1 MGADSSRRFYRGR
14 KRTYEAPLPADDP
27 PQTSSRSQRKNQKR
41 DERKRLHR
49 EAEDGTARGLSTE
62 VQTPGAGAISPQ
74 ARWLLC
80 TGQPG
85 SGKTTLVRKATAVAL
100 QHGFRLS
107 GFYTEEVLSGGSRIG
122 FDVVTIPDGKRGI
135 LSRKHGL
142 PASYPKT
149 GAYSVDV
156 KEFERL
162 ALPSLS
168 ATACDVVVIDE
179 IGRMELHSDA
189 FQQEVRRLLDDGTTR
204 LLGAITAPIYGHRVP
219 FCDEVSSVA
228 GVHVEK
234 ITKKTRDAGCDKL
247 QSALLAWKE

>member
-14 KRTYEAPLPADDP
+14 KRTYEAPLPKDDP
-27 PQTSSRSQRKNQKR
+27 PQTQQRAQRKNQKR

-49 EAEDGTARGLSTE
+49 EAEDGTARGLSSE
-62 VQTPGAGAISPQ
+62 AQTPGAGAISPQ

-85 SGKTTLVRKATAVAL
+85 SGKTTLVRKVAAAVSP
-100 QHGFRLS
+100 HFRLS

>member
-1 MGADSSRRFYRGR
+1 MHWAARQWQDYPRAQGRSRRSA
-14 KRTYEAPLPADDP
+14 APVFVSLAFTRRRCYPAA
-27 PQTSSRSQRKNQKR
+27 
-41 DERKRLHR
+41 
-49 EAEDGTARGLSTE
+49 AESA
-62 VQTPGAGAISPQ
+62 
-74 ARWLLC
+74 
-80 TGQPG
+80 
-85 SGKTTLVRKATAVAL
+85 
-100 QHGFRLS
+100 
-107 GFYTEEVLSGGSRIG
+107 
-122 FDVVTIPDGKRGI
+122 DVVTIPDGKRGI

-189 FQQEVRRLLDDGTTR
+189 FQREVRRLLDDGTTR

-234 ITKKTRDAGCDKL
+234 ITKKTPGMRDATSCRARCSHGK
-247 QSALLAWKE
+247 SE